1 VTTRR
6 IIKAASLAATLAAAL
21 AATPAHAC
29 LILVGGPQPAGTVAV
44 PVDFAAADESAR
56 PESGSVARVGRLLES
71 AVPGGMPVPR
81 RSRCGRHFGY
91 VPGPAPID
99 LVRGQT
105 SSEAPPQG
113 AGSFV
118 EFVSLPLEREFR
130 FTVEDLFPEE
140 RRRRPPGW

>member
-6 IIKAASLAATLAAAL
+6 IIKAASLAGTLAAALAAAL

-29 LILVGGPQPAGTVAV
+29 LILVGGPQPAGTIAV

-56 PESGSVARVGRLLES
+56 PESGS
-71 AVPGGMPVPR
+71 VPGGMPVPR

-118 EFVSLPLEREFR
+118 EFVSLSLEREFR
-130 FTVEDLFPEE
+130 LTVEDLFPEE
-140 RRRRPPGW
+140 RRRRPPGR